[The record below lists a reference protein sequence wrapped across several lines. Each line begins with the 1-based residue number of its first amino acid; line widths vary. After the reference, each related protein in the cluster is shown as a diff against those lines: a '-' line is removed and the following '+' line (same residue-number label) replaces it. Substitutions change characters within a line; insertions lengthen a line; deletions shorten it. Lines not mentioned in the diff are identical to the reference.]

1 MFRKDISMI
10 ISKTMAQEI
19 VDTVNDL
26 CDHNIN
32 FIDEKGIII
41 ASNDRS
47 RIGSFHEIGHRAV
60 LEQKTITVGDED
72 NFRGTKSGINIP
84 ITYNDRIVAVIG
96 ISGDPK
102 EVEKYAYLAQKIT
115 GILLKERE
123 MDSMGSQR
131 KNRLNYIIRCLI
143 NNEPLGEEYLLE
155 TLKENHLHK
164 DSLCQVVLVQINSRY
179 NPNNL
184 FMIQSSITQSFA
196 NLQTNFYRYNYPN
209 EYILI
214 IEEEKLKGKL
224 QILEKLAAQYAH
236 VLSIGVGTPRN
247 IMKSHISYL
256 EAKKALLCKSEKS
269 SLVLYSMLGYEILLS
284 EIPETTKELFTDKI
298 LKGLSAEEKELLK
311 TYFQEEMS
319 LAKTSEKLF
328 IHKNSLQY
336 KLNHIADKSGYNPR
350 KFTNAVILYSALQL
364 ID

>member
-1 MFRKDISMI
+1 MERKDFNMI

-32 FIDEKGIII
+32 FIDEKGLII
-41 ASNDRS
+41 ASNDKS

-60 LEQKTITVGDED
+60 LEQKTIAVKDED

-84 ITYNDRIVAVIG
+84 ITFNGRILAVIG

-102 EVEKYAYLAQKIT
+102 KVEKYAYLAQKIT

-123 MDSMGSQR
+123 IDSMGSQK
-131 KNRLNYIIRCLI
+131 KNRLNYVIRSLI
-143 NNEPLGEEYLLE
+143 NKEPIGEEYLQE
-155 TLKENHLHK
+155 TLKENHLHR

-184 FMIQSSITQSFA
+184 FMIQASITQSFA

-214 IEEEKLKGKL
+214 IEAEKLSQNL
-224 QILEKLAAQYAH
+224 QILEKLASQYSH
-236 VLSIGVGTPRN
+236 VLSIGIGTAKN
-247 IMKSHISYL
+247 IMNCHSSYL
-256 EAKKALLCKSEKS
+256 EANKALLCKPAESNF
-269 SLVLYSMLGYEILLS
+269 VLYSMLGYEILLS
-284 EIPETTKELFTDKI
+284 EIPETTKDMFIEKI
-298 LKGLSAEEKELLK
+298 LKNLTLDEKNLLK
-311 TYFQEEMS
+311 IYFQKEMS
-319 LAKTSEKLF
+319 LAKASEALF

-336 KLNHIADKSGYNPR
+336 KLNHIADKCGYNPR
-350 KFTNAVILYSALQL
+350 KFSEAIMLYSALQL
-364 ID
+364 DH

>member
-1 MFRKDISMI
+1 MI
-10 ISKTMAQEI
+10 ISKSIAQQI

-60 LEQKTITVGDED
+60 LEQKTIAVKEED

-84 ITYNDRIVAVIG
+84 ITYNQQIVAVIG
-96 ISGDPK
+96 ISGNPN

-123 MDSMGSQR
+123 MESMGSQR
-131 KNRLNYIIRCLI
+131 KNRLNYVIRSLI
-143 NNEPLGEEYLLE
+143 NNEAIEKSYLLE
-155 TLKENHLHK
+155 TLKENHLQI
-164 DSLCQVVLVQINSRY
+164 DSLCQVMVVQINSRY

-214 IEEEKLKGKL
+214 IEEEKLKRNLGVL
-224 QILEKLAAQYAH
+224 RKLAKQYDY
-236 VLSIGVGTPRN
+236 VLSIGIGTSRN
-247 IMKSHISYL
+247 IMDCHSSYL
-256 EAKKALLCKSEKS
+256 EAKKALLCKTEEKN
-269 SLVLYSMLGYEILLS
+269 LIIYKQLGYEILLS
-284 EIPETTKELFTDKI
+284 EIPDTTRESFTKKVLKNLTAEDKSI
-298 LKGLSAEEKELLK
+298 LKI
-311 TYFQEEMS
+311 YFQKEMS
-319 LAKTSEKLF
+319 LAKTSEALY

-336 KLNHIADKSGYNPR
+336 KLNHIADKCAYNPR
-350 KFTNAVILYSALQL
+350 KFSEAVILYSALQL
-364 ID
+364 ED

>member
-1 MFRKDISMI
+1 MI
-10 ISKTMAQEI
+10 ISKSIAQQI

-60 LEQKTITVGDED
+60 LEQKTIAVKEED

-84 ITYNDRIVAVIG
+84 ITYNQQIVAVIG
-96 ISGDPK
+96 ISGNPN

-123 MDSMGSQR
+123 MESMGSQR
-131 KNRLNYIIRCLI
+131 KNRLNYVIRSLI
-143 NNEPLGEEYLLE
+143 NNEAIEKSYLLE
-155 TLKENHLHK
+155 TLKENHLQI
-164 DSLCQVVLVQINSRY
+164 DSLCQVMVVQINSRY

-214 IEEEKLKGKL
+214 IEEEKLKRNLGVL
-224 QILEKLAAQYAH
+224 RKLAKQYDY
-236 VLSIGVGTPRN
+236 VLSIGIGTSRN
-247 IMKSHISYL
+247 IMDCHSSYL
-256 EAKKALLCKSEKS
+256 EAKKALLCKTEEKN
-269 SLVLYSMLGYEILLS
+269 LIIYKQLGYEILLS
-284 EIPETTKELFTDKI
+284 EIPDTTRESFTK
-298 LKGLSAEEKELLK
+298 
-311 TYFQEEMS
+311 
-319 LAKTSEKLF
+319 
-328 IHKNSLQY
+328 
-336 KLNHIADKSGYNPR
+336 
-350 KFTNAVILYSALQL
+350 KF
-364 ID
+364 